1 MVYTVRLTVEVVID
15 AGNEFAAEAEAKDLV
30 EIIPA
35 ASVIKTNSVKPY
47 KYMVGA

>member
-1 MVYTVRLTVEVVID
+1 MEYLVRLTVDVVIS

-35 ASVIKTNSVKPY
+35 ASVVKTNFVKPN